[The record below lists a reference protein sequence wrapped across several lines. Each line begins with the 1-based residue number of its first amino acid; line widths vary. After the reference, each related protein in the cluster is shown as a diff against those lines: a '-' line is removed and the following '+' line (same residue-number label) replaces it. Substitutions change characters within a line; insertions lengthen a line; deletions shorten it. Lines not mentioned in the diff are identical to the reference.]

1 MRPIYKLAL
10 ASTLILVAALVLL
23 WLVGPAFDRTRGGAS
38 AAKSIGAHGTAP
50 VSELQRIR
58 SRTDAWSRVDDLPG
72 PLALNGTVV
81 DDHARPV
88 AGAVVSLSSQPP
100 RSVTT
105 AADGTWAFAE
115 LLPRPYKL
123 EARKDD
129 AFARLGNIVPTD
141 GARSIT
147 LRLVPGAEVRVQVVA
162 AETGAPIAGAHV
174 QIRGDERSAATTDD
188 AGWARFRG
196 APPVEAFPIVAAK
209 SGWSTT
215 RTTRGCPSRRLST

>member
-1 MRPIYKLAL
+1 MSMRPIYKLAL

-23 WLVGPAFDRTRGGAS
+23 WLVGPAFDRSRGGTS

-72 PLALNGTVV
+72 PLALTGTVV

-88 AGAVVSLSSQPP
+88 AGAGVSLSSQPP

-147 LRLVPGAEVRVQVVA
+147 LRLVPGAEVRVPVVA
-162 AETGAPIAGAHV
+162 AE
-174 QIRGDERSAATTDD
+174 RSSP
-188 AGWARFRG
+188 R
-196 APPVEAFPIVAAK
+196 PPTLPD
-209 SGWSTT
+209 
-215 RTTRGCPSRRLST
+215 